1 MQSLIKQRKY
11 SEIYDGN
18 LVYCIGLEI
27 KTKDVLD
34 VKFPIVICE
43 LTSWRFEGI
52 YNIWKNEID
61 NKFYI
66 VYVIILYILHKI
78 LLSNA
83 YIVYILH
90 DIARR

>member
-27 KTKDVLD
+27 ETRDVLD

-43 LTSWRFEGI
+43 LTSWWFEGI
-52 YNIWKNEID
+52 YNI
-61 NKFYI
+61 
-66 VYVIILYILHKI
+66 
-78 LLSNA
+78 
-83 YIVYILH
+83 
-90 DIARR
+90 